1 MIVPEHILNILNH
14 MTPITLNEM
23 ESVKLMNRF
32 DSKYMF
38 NSQALITILNACLND
53 YSVVVI
59 ENKNYS
65 TYSTQYYD
73 TKSYELYHQHHSGK
87 LNRYKIRK
95 RSYIESNL
103 NFLEIKFKNN
113 KGRTT
118 KNRIKLRSN
127 SINEAADFIEK
138 ETNIKIDQ
146 LIPSVEIG
154 YNRITLVNKNY
165 PERITIDVNLTL
177 TKDSINRS
185 FPNLIIAEV
194 KQDKLAKSKFV
205 ELMNDLRI
213 KEGAV
218 SKYCLGVS
226 NLVNEVK
233 KNNFKEN
240 NQRINKL
247 MHT

>member
-1 MIVPEHILNILNH
+1 VIVPEHILNVLKQ
-14 MTPITLNEM
+14 MTPITLSEM
-23 ESVKLMNRF
+23 ESVKLMNRI

-38 NSQALITILNACLND
+38 NSQALIEILNGCIND
-53 YSVVVI
+53 YSVVLI
-59 ENKNYS
+59 ENKTYS
-65 TYSTQYYD
+65 TYSTLYYD
-73 TKSYELYHQHHSGK
+73 TRSYDLYHQHHSGK
-87 LNRYKIRK
+87 LNRYK
-95 RSYIESNL
+95 
-103 NFLEIKFKNN
+103 

-118 KNRIKLRSN
+118 KNRIKLKTN
-127 SINEAADFIEK
+127 TINEAAAFIEN
-138 ETNIKIDQ
+138 ETNIKVDQ
-146 LIPSVEIG
+146 LIPSVEIA

-177 TKDSINRS
+177 TKDTVNRS

-205 ELMNDLRI
+205 ELMNELRI

-247 MHT
+247 THT

>member
-1 MIVPEHILNILNH
+1 

>member
-1 MIVPEHILNILNH
+1 MIVPEHILNVLKQ
-14 MTPITLNEM
+14 MTPITLSEM
-23 ESVKLMNRF
+23 ESVKLMNRV

-38 NSQALITILNACLND
+38 NSQALITILNGCIND
-53 YSVVVI
+53 YSVVLI
-59 ENKNYS
+59 ENKTYS
-65 TYSTQYYD
+65 TYSTLYYD
-73 TKSYELYHQHHSGK
+73 TRSYDLYHQHHSGK

-95 RSYIESNL
+95 RTYVESNL
-103 NFLEIKFKNN
+103 HYLEIKFKSN

-118 KNRIKLRSN
+118 KNRIKLKTN
-127 SINEAADFIEK
+127 TINEAAAFIEN
-138 ETNIKIDQ
+138 ETNIKVDQ
-146 LIPSVEIG
+146 LIPSVEIA

-177 TKDSINRS
+177 TKDTVNRS

-205 ELMNDLRI
+205 ELMNKLRI

-247 MHT
+247 THT

>member
-1 MIVPEHILNILNH
+1 MIVPEHILNVLKQ
-14 MTPITLNEM
+14 MTPITLSEM
-23 ESVKLMNRF
+23 ESVKLMNRV

-38 NSQALITILNACLND
+38 NSQALIEILNACIND
-53 YSVVVI
+53 YSVVMI
-59 ENKNYS
+59 ENKTYS
-65 TYSTQYYD
+65 TYSTLYYD
-73 TKSYELYHQHHSGK
+73 TRSYDLYHQHHSGK

-95 RSYIESNL
+95 RTYVESNL
-103 NFLEIKFKNN
+103 HYLEIKFKSN

-118 KNRIKLRSN
+118 KNRIKLKTN
-127 SINEAADFIEK
+127 NINEAPEFIEK

-146 LIPSVEIG
+146 LIPSVEIA

-177 TKDSINRS
+177 TKDTVNRS

-205 ELMNDLRI
+205 DLMNELRI

>member
-1 MIVPEHILNILNH
+1 MIVPEHILTVLKQL
-14 MTPITLNEM
+14 TPITLSEM
-23 ESVKLMNRF
+23 ESVKLMNRV

-38 NSQALITILNACLND
+38 NSQALIEILNGCIND
-53 YSVVVI
+53 YSVVLI
-59 ENKNYS
+59 ENKTYS
-65 TYSTQYYD
+65 TYSTLYYD
-73 TKSYELYHQHHSGK
+73 TRSYDLYHQHHSGK

-95 RSYIESNL
+95 RTYVESNL
-103 NFLEIKFKNN
+103 HYLEIKFKSN

-118 KNRIKLRSN
+118 KNRIKLKTN
-127 SINEAADFIEK
+127 TINEAAAFIEN
-138 ETNIKIDQ
+138 ETNIKVDQ
-146 LIPSVEIG
+146 LIPSVEIA

-177 TKDSINRS
+177 TKDTVNRS

-205 ELMNDLRI
+205 ELMNELRI

-247 MHT
+247 THT